1 MWSGARERDSRDS
14 WFGKIQITARRKNWA
29 VQLEKISDARI
40 EQMPV
45 QIPLMRCRLA
55 LSQRTMSER
64 SEFGPNDSR

>member
-14 WFGKIQITARRKNWA
+14 WFGKIQITARRKIWA

-55 LSQRTMSER
+55 DVTEPLFE
-64 SEFGPNDSR
+64 P